1 MKLRTLVFSGCGTRL
16 IGHAGFIKSVSE
28 HYDLEEVEN
37 FAGTSAGSFIAS
49 GLVLGYT
56 PFEIKEL
63 LSKINYLNISN
74 IDPDL
79 LFNYFNGLGVDDGDK
94 LEKLIKLIIEKKT
107 GNSNITFGELYEKT
121 NKFLMIS
128 VTNLTSKKIEYISK
142 DTYPDMPLY
151 LAIKM
156 SSSIPYYFTPV
167 LWNNEMYVDGAILD
181 NFPIDTFD
189 LSETLG
195 MYMKKSDSEKE
206 EIDNVLS
213 FSLAILST
221 LLRNRETDLL
231 DKYKDN
237 TVVYDSDISM
247 VEFKLS
253 VEDRNMLFDEVY
265 TLTNSF
271 IERLKEKESEI
282 NNNEHSNEEGTSSE
296 KESDTE

>member
-1 MKLRTLVFSGCGTRL
+1 
-16 IGHAGFIKSVSE
+16 
-28 HYDLEEVEN
+28 
-37 FAGTSAGSFIAS
+37 
-49 GLVLGYT
+49 
-56 PFEIKEL
+56 
-63 LSKINYLNISN
+63 
-74 IDPDL
+74 
-79 LFNYFNGLGVDDGDK
+79 
-94 LEKLIKLIIEKKT
+94 
-107 GNSNITFGELYEKT
+107 
-121 NKFLMIS
+121 
-128 VTNLTSKKIEYISK
+128 
-142 DTYPDMPLY
+142 
-151 LAIKM
+151 
-156 SSSIPYYFTPV
+156 
-167 LWNNEMYVDGAILD
+167 
-181 NFPIDTFD
+181 
-189 LSETLG
+189 